1 MIQKYADSESKQPKL
16 NKLNGQEWTKTK
28 SRVQKAVNN
37 IAKELVELYA
47 VRQSG
52 HGYQYG
58 TDTVWQKEF
67 EELVPFDETADQL
80 AAIDATK
87 ADMES
92 TKIMDRLVCG
102 DVGYGK
108 TEIAIRAAFK
118 AVQDSKQVVFLVP
131 TTILAQQHYNT
142 FVERMKDYPIR
153 IELLSRFRTSAQV
166 KASLERLKK
175 GLADIVIGT
184 HRVLSKDV
192 VFKDLGLLIIDEEQ
206 RFGVTHKEKIK
217 QLKKDVDVL
226 TLTAT
231 PIPRT
236 LHMSM
241 IGVRDMSVLE
251 EAPYERRPIQTYVME
266 MNWEMVREAINRE
279 LARDGQV
286 YYVYNRVKDIDQIT
300 AQIAKLVPDANVAFA
315 HGQMSERQLEQIMMD
330 FVNGDIDVLVST
342 TIIETGLNIPNV
354 NTIIIHDSDRYG
366 LAQLYQL
373 RGRVGRS
380 NRTAYA
386 FIMYQRNKILKEEAE
401 KRLQAIREYT
411 DLGSGIKIAMRD
423 LEIRGAGNLLGS
435 EQHGHMEAVGYDLY
449 CKMLNMAVKKEK
461 GELEMEETFETTV
474 DIPISAYIPDSYI
487 RNEEDRMEIYKR
499 IAAVETE
506 EESMDM
512 IDELI
517 DRFGSVPKP
526 VTNLLEVSILR
537 ADAHSLYIKEIKSS
551 STEIR
556 LFMHPRAKFD
566 TMRVPDLIQSY
577 RGALRLL
584 DKDNPYFLLRAGD
597 GAVKEK
603 TLTLKTLKKLLSDIK
618 TLIVS

>member
-1 MIQKYADSESKQPKL
+1 M
-16 NKLNGQEWTKTK
+16 
-28 SRVQKAVNN
+28 
-37 IAKELVELYA
+37 
-47 VRQSG
+47 RQSG

-153 IELLSRFRTSAQV
+153 IELLSRFRTSAQI

-386 FIMYQRNKILKEEAE
+386 FIMYQRNKILKEEAR

-423 LEIRGAGNLLGS
+423 LEIRGAGNVLGP
-435 EQHGHMEAVGYDLY
+435 EQSGHMMSVGYDLY
-449 CKMLNMAVKKEK
+449 LKLLEEAVQEEK
-461 GELEMEETFETTV
+461 GETPKPRV
-474 DIPISAYIPDSYI
+474 DCAAELLISANLPADYVADAGQRVDLY
-487 RNEEDRMEIYKR
+487 RR
-499 IAAVETE
+499 IALIRTDEQR
-506 EESMDM
+506 SDM
-512 IDELI
+512 LDELI
-517 DRFGSVPKP
+517 DRFGEPP
-526 VTNLLEVSILR
+526 AEAI
-537 ADAHSLYIKEIKSS
+537 A
-551 STEIR
+551 
-556 LFMHPRAKFD
+556 
-566 TMRVPDLIQSY
+566 
-577 RGALRLL
+577 LL
-584 DKDNPYFLLRAGD
+584 DIALLRAKASEQGIAEIKQQDGRLLLTFSETDFARLSALCGD
-597 GAVKEK
+597 SEFKGRLLLNAGSTPYLSLRLNKGETAMEMAQ
-603 TLTLKTLKKLLSDIK
+603 TLVDKYAATAK
-618 TLIVS
+618 